1 MTCVKPAK
9 LSRRVTKS
17 QQKKIKKLFFFFLFL
32 KYGTS
37 FYFSSTE
44 HHFISQ
50 VRNIILF
57 FVRYG
62 TPTAGA
68 ETKFFWKKAGLTA
81 QTHRPQAQN
90 Y

>member
-17 QQKKIKKLFFFFLFL
+17 QQKKIKKTLLPFFISQVRNIILFL

-44 HHFISQ
+44 HHFIFCE
-50 VRNIILF
+50 VRNT
-57 FVRYG
+57 V
-62 TPTAGA
+62 TAGA
-68 ETKFFWKKAGLTA
+68 ETKFFWKKEGLTA
-81 QTHRPQAQN
+81 QTRRP
-90 Y
+90 